1 MAAHSSRIAA
11 DGAVHETFGFASA
24 LSCSPVMARAHRHD
38 DVEIVLSLRGTTV
51 LDLAGIAYGVGPGEC
66 AVLWAGLPHRVIGT
80 EDSDSDG
87 ASGTSLAWV
96 TVPLVEV
103 LASPHLPGTFTAQ
116 LLRGALLRFTGPATL
131 DLTMA
136 SWSRDIGAHPALT
149 AAAAREAEGLLIRA
163 SHLALSDDRPRRLPE
178 TGDRARATAMAAWI
192 CEHFRQP
199 ISVARVAAVAHVHP
213 STAAAVFRRQ
223 LGVTI
228 GDYLAQCRTA
238 EAQRLLIATDATT
251 SEVAALSGFG
261 STSRLYARFAEEVG
275 MPPGA
280 YRRSLRST

>member
-1 MAAHSSRIAA
+1 
-11 DGAVHETFGFASA
+11 
-24 LSCSPVMARAHRHD
+24 MARAHRHD
-38 DVEIVLSLRGTTV
+38 DVEVVLSLRGTTV
-51 LDLAGIAYGVGPGEC
+51 LDLAGSAHGVGPGEC

-80 EDSDSDG
+80 EESDSAG
-87 ASGTSLAWV
+87 ASGTALAWV

-116 LLRGALLRFTGPATL
+116 LLQGALLRFAGPVGL
-131 DLTMA
+131 ELTMA

-163 SHLALSDDRPRRLPE
+163 SHLALADERPRRLAE
-178 TGDRARATAMAAWI
+178 TGDRALATAMAAWI
-192 CEHFRQP
+192 CEHFREP
-199 ISVARVAAVAHVHP
+199 VSVAQVAAVAHVHP
-213 STAAAVFRRQ
+213 STAAAIFRRQ
-223 LGVTI
+223 VGVTI

-251 SEVAALSGFG
+251 TEIAARSGFG
-261 STSRLYARFAEEVG
+261 STTRLYARFAEELG

-280 YRRSLRST
+280 YRRSRRAP